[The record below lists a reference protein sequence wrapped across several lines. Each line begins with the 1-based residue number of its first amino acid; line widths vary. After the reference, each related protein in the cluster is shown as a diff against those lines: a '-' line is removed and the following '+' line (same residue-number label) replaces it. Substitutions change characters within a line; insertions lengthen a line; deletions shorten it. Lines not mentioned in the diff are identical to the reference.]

1 MPFSSLKDPVDLA
14 RAQGALDAAWS
25 EIQSTIPEERV
36 DEERTRL
43 VYIIAALAA
52 VAGDEQELKQRA
64 LDRYRHWYS
73 P

>member
-14 RAQGALDAAWS
+14 RAQGALEAAWS
-25 EIQSTIPEERV
+25 EIQSAIPEERA

-52 VAGDEQELKQRA
+52 VAGDEQELKERA
-64 LDRYRHWYS
+64 LDRYRQWYS
-73 P
+73 R